1 MTQTART
8 VVDQA
13 RRARER
19 LASYLQPTPLVL
31 SEPLSSRPHGRA
43 WLKLETQQPTNSF
56 KVRPA
61 LNAML
66 RHLDE
71 ARRRGVVTSSSGNY
85 AQAVAYAARAL
96 DVNAQIVMMRKSSP
110 LKVERTRQLGGEVVF
125 CEDTFQD
132 RWKTVFRIQDE
143 TGRLLLHP
151 FDSEETIAGDG
162 TIGLELVEQIESD
175 FCAVVPVSGGGLI
188 AGIAAVVKTLRP
200 GCRVIGV
207 QPAANPSMVLSV
219 EEGKRVTVTPGPT
232 LADAL
237 TVATPG
243 ERTFEIVRRC
253 VDQVVLVEEA
263 EIIEGVR
270 TLAEEQKL
278 VVEPGG
284 AVGAA
289 ALLSDKIDRGN
300 LDVVLILSGGNIL
313 PSKLAELLRG
323 DR

>member
-1 MTQTART
+1 MAQTAAT
-8 VVDQA
+8 VVEQA
-13 RRARER
+13 RQARER
-19 LASYLQPTPLVL
+19 LASYLQPSPLIL
-31 SEPLSSRPHGRA
+31 SEPLSSRAHGRV

-61 LNAML
+61 LNGML
-66 RHLDE
+66 AQLDE
-71 ARRRGVVTSSSGNY
+71 ARERGVVTSSSGNY

-96 DVNAQIVMMRKSSP
+96 DVDAQIVMMRKSSP
-110 LKVERTRQLGGEVVF
+110 LKVERTRQLGGGVIF
-125 CEDTFQD
+125 CENTFQD

-162 TIGLELVEQIESD
+162 TVGLELVEQIESD
-175 FCAVVPVSGGGLI
+175 FCVVVPVSGGGLI

-200 GCRVIGV
+200 GCHVIGV
-207 QPAANPSMVLSV
+207 QPAANPSMSLSV
-219 EEGKRVTVTPGPT
+219 EQGRRVTVTPGPT

-253 VDQVVLVEEA
+253 VDQVLLVEEQK
-263 EIIEGVR
+263 IIEGVR

-289 ALLSDKIDRGN
+289 ALLSNKIDTGN
-300 LDVVLILSGGNIL
+300 PDVVLILSGGNIL
-313 PSKLAELLRG
+313 PSKLAELLSG

>member
-31 SEPLSSRPHGRA
+31 SEPLSSRTHGRV

-207 QPAANPSMVLSV
+207 QPAANPSMALSV

-284 AVGAA
+284 AVGAV

>member
-1 MTQTART
+1 MAQTAPT

-13 RRARER
+13 RQARER
-19 LASYLQPTPLVL
+19 LASYLQPSPLVL
-31 SEPLSSRPHGRA
+31 SEALSSHTHGRV

-61 LNAML
+61 LNGML

-71 ARRRGVVTSSSGNY
+71 ARERGVVTSSSGNY

-125 CEDTFQD
+125 CENTFQD
-132 RWKTVFRIQDE
+132 RWKTVFRLQDE
-143 TGRLLLHP
+143 TGRLLLHA

-175 FCAVVPVSGGGLI
+175 FCVVAPVSGGGLI

-207 QPAANPSMVLSV
+207 QPAANPSMALSV
-219 EEGKRVTVTPGPT
+219 EQGRRVTVSPGPT

-243 ERTFEIVRRC
+243 KRTFEIVRRC
-253 VDQVVLVEEA
+253 VDQVLLVEEE

-270 TLAEEQKL
+270 TLAEQQKL

-289 ALLSDKIDRGN
+289 ALLSNTIYAGN

-313 PSKLAELLRG
+313 PSKLAELLSG

>member
-1 MTQTART
+1 M
-8 VVDQA
+8 
-13 RRARER
+13 
-19 LASYLQPTPLVL
+19 
-31 SEPLSSRPHGRA
+31 

-125 CEDTFQD
+125 CENTFQD

-200 GCRVIGV
+200 GCCVIGV
-207 QPAANPSMVLSV
+207 QPAANPSMALSV
-219 EEGKRVTVTPGPT
+219 EKGKRVTVTPGPT

-243 ERTFEIVRRC
+243 ERTFEIVRRR

-263 EIIEGVR
+263 KIIEGVR

-313 PSKLAELLRG
+313 PSKLAELLSG

>member
-1 MTQTART
+1 MARI
-8 VVDQA
+8 VPNFVDQA
-13 RRARER
+13 RQARER
-19 LASYLQPTPLVL
+19 LASYLQPSPVVL
-31 SEPLSSRPHGRA
+31 SEPLSCHTQGRV

-61 LNAML
+61 LNGML
-66 RHLDE
+66 AHLDE

-96 DVNAQIVMMRKSSP
+96 GVDAQIVMMRKSSP

-125 CEDTFQD
+125 CENTFQD

-143 TGRLLLHP
+143 SGRLLLHP

-175 FCAVVPVSGGGLI
+175 FCVVVPVSGGGLI

-207 QPAANPSMVLSV
+207 QPTANPSMSLSV
-219 EEGKRVTVTPGPT
+219 EQGRRATVTPGAT

-243 ERTFEIVRRC
+243 ERTFEIVQQA
-253 VDQVVLVEEA
+253 VEQMLLVEEE
-263 EIIEGVR
+263 EIVEGVR
-270 TLAEEQKL
+270 TLAEQQKL
-278 VVEPGG
+278 VVEPGA

-289 ALLSDKIDRGN
+289 ALLSGKIDTGN

-313 PSKLAELLRG
+313 PSKLAELLTG
-323 DR
+323 DE

>member
-1 MTQTART
+1 MAQTAPT

-13 RRARER
+13 RQARER
-19 LASYLQPTPLVL
+19 LAPYLRPTPLVL
-31 SEPLSSRPHGRA
+31 SEALSSRTPGRA

-96 DVNAQIVMMRKSSP
+96 NVDAQIVMMRKSSP
-110 LKVERTRQLGGEVVF
+110 FKVERTRQLGGEVVF
-125 CEDTFQD
+125 CENTFQD

-143 TGRLLLHP
+143 TGLLLLHP

-188 AGIAAVVKTLRP
+188 AGIAGVIKTLRP

-207 QPAANPSMVLSV
+207 QPTANPSMALSV
-219 EEGKRVTVTPGPT
+219 GEGKRVTVTPGPT

-253 VDQVVLVEEA
+253 VHQVVLVEEA
-263 EIIEGVR
+263 EIIAGVR

-289 ALLSDKIDRGN
+289 ALLSGKIDSGN

-313 PSKLAELLRG
+313 PSKLAELLSG